1 MMKLYKNNVRLAKKI
16 ARGTICSG
24 IIFLLGLY
32 FTHDFTLTIGGIF
45 FGLGVFLI
53 VITLLAS
60 DLITAKRQNF
70 SSREKTVTI
79 FWNVLTLGVLILFT
93 LIGLKLANSSRIVI
107 KNNTSQEIKNVFI
120 SGCQNFEVGTIPA
133 NSSET
138 IIIDYGKNETK
149 DCEIGIRYTTPVSI
163 EDDLIDLKIKLFQG
177 ERVVYEINE

>member
-1 MMKLYKNNVRLAKKI
+1 MMKLYNNNVRLAKKI

-24 IIFLLGLY
+24 ILFLLGLY

-45 FGLGVFLI
+45 FGLGIFLI

-70 SSREKTVTI
+70 SSKEKTITI
-79 FWNVLTLGVLILFT
+79 FWNGLTLIVLILYT

-107 KNNTSQEIKNVFI
+107 KNNTTNEVKNVFV

-133 NSSET
+133 NSSES
-138 IIIDYGKNETK
+138 IVIDYSKNESK

-163 EDDLIDLKIKLFQG
+163 EDDLIDLKVKFLQG
-177 ERVVYEINE
+177 ERIVYEINE